1 MAKFSIDEI
10 LNKAGQNAPA
20 GLEMQVQLLP
30 IEDIAPNPQNAIYE
44 IGDVGMLKADIAE
57 HGLRT
62 PLEVCPAGGKY
73 MLVAGHRR
81 RTACAELYAEGDK
94 RFALLPCVVREYAS
108 EDEELVAL
116 ITSNATARELTD
128 GERVRQYVA
137 LKNAITRLK
146 AAGKV
151 KGRVRDELTQ
161 RTGEGA
167 GTLGRLNAISAHC
180 IPEVLEML
188 EKGEI
193 TMTRAYDCSKLYK
206 VQQLQYAQAG
216 WSAMPKLSAEIKKA
230 AIDYLVTGPLA
241 EKLKNL
247 DYVYRDEWNYAD
259 KVRSEE
265 NDGFPMEAELAGVPM
280 CITNNGYSGFKAMQ
294 RDPEEP
300 NEVVAEGLI
309 SWVDMFPA
317 AKKLYINTEALE
329 KYKAREKGKKD
340 AEKTRR
346 AELQHW
352 QEMAKAELAHFD
364 EWKKVAQ
371 AEKLGLTFREWPTAD
386 GGRLVVAVDEFTR
399 TENPGGLPYVVYFTV
414 RFDADGQRAGEFD
427 YNKRWKT
434 GIDLIGT
441 IAEDLSKRE
450 AQK

>member
-1 MAKFSIDEI
+1 MAKFTVDEI
-10 LNKAGQNAPA
+10 LNKAGKNDPA

-30 IEDIAPNPQNAIYE
+30 LEDIAPNPQNAIYE

-206 VQQLQYAQAG
+206 VQQLQHAQAG
-216 WSAMPKLSAEIKKA
+216 WSAMPKLSDEIKKA

-247 DYVYRDEWNYAD
+247 DYVYRDEWSYISD
-259 KVRSEE
+259 RDVR
-265 NDGFPMEAELAGVPM
+265 DDDFPVEVELAGVPL
-280 CITNNGYSGFKAMQ
+280 CISHSGYSGFTARQ
-294 RDPEEP
+294 RDPAEP
-300 NEVVAEGLI
+300 NEVVAESLI

-317 AKKLYINTEALE
+317 AQKLYINTEALK

-340 AEKTRR
+340 AEKSRR

-352 QEMAKAELAHFD
+352 QEMAKAELARFD

-371 AEKLGLTFREWPTAD
+371 AGQLGLTFREWPTAD

-399 TENPGGLPYVVYFTV
+399 TKNPGGLPYAVYFTV
-414 RFDADGQRAGEFD
+414 RFDADGQRAGEVD
-427 YNKRWKT
+427 YYKRWET